1 MNSPGE
7 SLLNANQL
15 IQLKP
20 DQIEA
25 IAKHLEQVAL
35 ELRRTLAEGG
45 HSMWV
50 SDVQHIECIFSS
62 SDCLLRELRGS
73 AVNVMKEDIAELNR
87 IGRPRRTRR
96 RKP

>member
-1 MNSPGE
+1 M
-7 SLLNANQL
+7 NANQL

-20 DQIEA
+20 AQIEA

-35 ELRRTLAEGG
+35 ELRQTLVEG

-50 SDVQHIECIFSS
+50 SDVQHIECIFTS
-62 SDCLLRELRGS
+62 SDCLLRELRGATGS
-73 AVNVMKEDIAELNR
+73 FMKDGDAELNR
-87 IGRPRRTRR
+87 TGRPRRTRR